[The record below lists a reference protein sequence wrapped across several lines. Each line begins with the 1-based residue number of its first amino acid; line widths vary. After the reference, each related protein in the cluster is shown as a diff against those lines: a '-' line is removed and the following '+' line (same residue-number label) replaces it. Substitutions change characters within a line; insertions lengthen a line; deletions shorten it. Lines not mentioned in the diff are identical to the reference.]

1 MKPYQHILVSVDFTK
16 ISHAIVARAH
26 ELANFYQAKL
36 TLLNVLEDS
45 SLGNVTF
52 GGANKLEMPSAIK
65 QNQINLATE
74 KLRKLADNLGLGA
87 NIALEVT
94 YTSGKPSEAIIQ
106 FVKQNGTDLV
116 VVGNSG
122 KISVLGFMG
131 STAEATLKGVP
142 CDVMAVRI
150 MD

>member
-1 MKPYQHILVSVDFTK
+1 MKPYQHILVPVDFTK
-16 ISHAIVARAH
+16 ISNTIVARAH

-36 TLLNVLEDS
+36 TLLNVLEDA
-45 SLGNVTF
+45 SLGNVSF
-52 GGANKLEMPSAIK
+52 GGTNKLGMSPAIK
-65 QNQINLATE
+65 QNQTNLANE
-74 KLRKLADNLGLGA
+74 KLRKLADNLGAGA
-87 NIALEVT
+87 NVALEVT
-94 YTSGKPSEAIIQ
+94 YASGKPSDAIIE
-106 FVKQNGTDLV
+106 FVKQNGIELV

-122 KISVLGFMG
+122 KKSVLGFMG